1 MKTAATNTRS
11 FRTFLLVS
19 QLQAQEIGARI
30 ALARN
35 ELGLTQDQLADL
47 GSFSKRS
54 LQNWEAGVVIPYKA
68 FEEISLLLHR
78 PREWFLHGERTGPGD
93 ESPRVDLRLAE
104 LADAVELLRRQFQ
117 EATLAVTTRLERI
130 EARLPSPTA
139 SVPPRARGKR
149 AVGSAHS

>member
-1 MKTAATNTRS
+1 MTAATNTRT

-35 ELGLTQDQLADL
+35 EAGLTQEQLADM

-54 LQNWEAGVVIPYKA
+54 LQNWEAGVVIPYKQ
-68 FEEISLLLHR
+68 FEEISLLLAR
-78 PREWFLHGERTGPGD
+78 PTDWFLHGERPGQGGA
-93 ESPRVDLRLAE
+93 SPLVELRLAE

-130 EARLPSPTA
+130 EQLLPLRSA
-139 SVPPRARGKR
+139 SGLPKGAGRRVSDTS
-149 AVGSAHS
+149 V

>member
-1 MKTAATNTRS
+1 MSAATNTRS

-35 ELGLTQDQLADL
+35 ESGLTQEQLADL

-54 LQNWEAGVVIPYKA
+54 LQNWEAGVVIPYKS
-68 FEEISLLLHR
+68 FEEISRLLRR
-78 PREWFLHGERTGPGD
+78 PTDWFLHGELSEPDD
-93 ESPRVDLRLAE
+93 EQPRLELRLAE
-104 LADAVELLRRQFQ
+104 LADAIELLRRQFQ

-130 EARLPSPTA
+130 EALLPSRSA
-139 SVPPRARGKR
+139 SGLPRARGRR
-149 AVGSAHS
+149 ATGTGAA

>member
-1 MKTAATNTRS
+1 MTAATNTRS

-35 ELGLTQDQLADL
+35 EAGLTQEQLADL

-54 LQNWEAGVVIPYKA
+54 LQNWEAGVVIPYKS
-68 FEEISLLLHR
+68 FEEISRLLGR
-78 PREWFLHGERTGPGD
+78 PTDWFLRGERPAQDD
-93 ESPRVDLRLAE
+93 ESPRVELRLAE
-104 LADAVELLRRQFQ
+104 LADAIELLRRQFQ

-130 EARLPSPTA
+130 EALLPSQSASVRPTA
-139 SVPPRARGKR
+139 RGRRAS
-149 AVGSAHS
+149 GSGGR

>member
-1 MKTAATNTRS
+1 MSAATNTRS

-35 ELGLTQDQLADL
+35 EAGLTQEQLADL

-54 LQNWEAGVVIPYKA
+54 LQNWEAGVVIPYKS
-68 FEEISLLLHR
+68 FEEISLLLRR
-78 PREWFLHGERTGPGD
+78 PTDWFLHGETQDQND
-93 ESPRVDLRLAE
+93 ESLRVDLRLAE

-130 EARLPSPTA
+130 EVLLPSQTA
-139 SVPPRARGKR
+139 SVPPKARGKPVSG
-149 AVGSAHS
+149 AA